1 MTSPKSGSAAAMNE
15 DEEEEIAAP
24 GTMMASEIQK
34 GASGQPLY
42 SCTICSAA
50 FEKVS
55 TLNKHIRSHNKGK
68 GKAENAA

>member
-1 MTSPKSGSAAAMNE
+1 MTSPKGATAEN
-15 DEEEEIAAP
+15 DEEEEITAP

-55 TLNKHIRSHNKGK
+55 TLNKPIRSHNKGK